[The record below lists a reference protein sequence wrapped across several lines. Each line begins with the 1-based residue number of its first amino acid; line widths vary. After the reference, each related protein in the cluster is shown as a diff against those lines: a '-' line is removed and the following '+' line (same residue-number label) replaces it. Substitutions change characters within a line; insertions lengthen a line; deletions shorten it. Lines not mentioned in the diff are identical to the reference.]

1 MLRFDINIVFAV
13 INLLVLYFILK
24 KFLFGRVDRVL
35 KQRDEMIKK
44 SFEDADKAKAEA
56 QEEKDKAEAER
67 AKLVQSE
74 ADVLAQSHA
83 KAAAEYDRIINDASA
98 EADKILDDAHRKA
111 QHDTEISME
120 NAKNQ
125 IADMV
130 VNAAGKLTAS
140 DGSKDD
146 DRLYALF
153 TEQMKNEAEADTKA

>member
-83 KAAAEYDRIINDASA
+83 KAAAEYDRIIKADDQEVSSYTELSA
-98 EADKILDDAHRKA
+98 ILSKKKVG
-111 QHDTEISME
+111 DTL
-120 NAKNQ
+120 
-125 IADMV
+125 
-130 VNAAGKLTAS
+130 KLTVVR
-140 DGSKDD
+140 
-146 DRLYALF
+146 DRQEMEF
-153 TEQMKNEAEADTKA
+153 TVTLTAPIHNTETSNG